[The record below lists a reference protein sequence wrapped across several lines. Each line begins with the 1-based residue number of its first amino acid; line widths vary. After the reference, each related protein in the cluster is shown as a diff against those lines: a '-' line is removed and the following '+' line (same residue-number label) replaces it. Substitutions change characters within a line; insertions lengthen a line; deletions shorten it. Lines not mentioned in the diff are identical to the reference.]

1 MKRILFFILLLLGG
15 AVAGAE
21 LEKTLRNV
29 TADKRARV
37 GIAVVING
45 RDTVT
50 VGNEARYPMMSVVK
64 FHQALA
70 VAHYLDRQGLSLARR
85 IPIGREA
92 LLPDTYSPLR
102 DRFPEGEIELSV
114 GELLVY
120 TLQLSDNNACDILF
134 DRAGGPTET
143 ERFVRSL
150 GIGDCAIG
158 ATEAEMHAD
167 PTACY
172 RNWTTPLA
180 AVELMERFLTRQIVS
195 DSCRAFIRRTM
206 IECRTGGNRLAKPL
220 AGTGAVIGHKTGTS
234 DRNAKG
240 EWIGINDVGFVE
252 LPDGQRY
259 SIAVFVRDSKV
270 SAEETERIIAEVSEA
285 VYRYVAG
292 RDR

>member
-1 MKRILFFILLLLGG
+1 MLR
-15 AVAGAE
+15 AA
-21 LEKTLRNV
+21 TLASGSSGNC
-29 TADKRARV
+29 
-37 GIAVVING
+37 AVVSDG
-45 RDTVT
+45 RGAVT

-158 ATEAEMHAD
+158 ATEAEMEI
-167 PTACY
+167 
-172 RNWTTPLA
+172 W
-180 AVELMERFLTRQIVS
+180 
-195 DSCRAFIRRTM
+195 
-206 IECRTGGNRLAKPL
+206 RLISS
-220 AGTGAVIGHKTGTS
+220 GS
-234 DRNAKG
+234 
-240 EWIGINDVGFVE
+240 
-252 LPDGQRY
+252 
-259 SIAVFVRDSKV
+259 
-270 SAEETERIIAEVSEA
+270 
-285 VYRYVAG
+285 
-292 RDR
+292 